1 MPKIFFYALKSL
13 FIIRKFGAVNFVE
26 MDYLLK
32 INNTSK
38 AKSLLQFLKNIDF
51 IEIEKYDTMKEWK
64 DIVKEAENS
73 KSIPLA
79 KAKSIRDTWKKEL
92 KSK

>member
-1 MPKIFFYALKSL
+1 
-13 FIIRKFGAVNFVE
+13 

-51 IEIEKYDTMKEWK
+51 IEIEKHDTMKEWK

-79 KAKSIRDTWKKEL
+79 KAKNVRDTWKKEL

>member
-1 MPKIFFYALKSL
+1 
-13 FIIRKFGAVNFVE
+13 

-51 IEIEKYDTMKEWK
+51 IEIEKHDTMKEWK
-64 DIVKEAENS
+64 AIVKEAENT

-79 KAKSIRDTWKKEL
+79 KAKSMRDTWKKEL
-92 KSK
+92 KSKYKNMLFFN